1 MHGDRDPVCLWGGQD
16 LRVKCLQLV
25 FLLCWAT
32 EVITCVSQ
40 CGNIWEHSL
49 RPGVSKLSGKGQ
61 TVNLPDMAIQLG
73 CGHARA
79 ARDGA

>member
-1 MHGDRDPVCLWGGQD
+1 MSATCL
-16 LRVKCLQLV
+16 LT
-25 FLLCWAT
+25 LLGHRS
-32 EVITCVSQ
+32 ITCVSQ

-61 TVNLPDMAIQLG
+61 TVNLPDMALQLG

>member
-1 MHGDRDPVCLWGGQD
+1 MSVTCL
-16 LRVKCLQLV
+16 LT
-25 FLLCWAT
+25 LLGHRS
-32 EVITCVSQ
+32 ITCVSQ
-40 CGNIWEHSL
+40 YGNIWEHSF

-61 TVNLPDMAIQLG
+61 IVNLSDMAIQFG